1 MNITALT
8 LAVLLAAL
16 SGCKPDSID
25 WPKVVSCGAPAA
37 SSLFSDVM
45 NIVTQDGFSM
55 VFTDASV
62 TALEDMAKVHGPS
75 TIACVLDELL
85 TGKIAPRGVDDETLS
100 IEDQRRARRIATF
113 LEHHSIK
120 VSRP

>member
-1 MNITALT
+1 MNPTALT
-8 LAVLLAAL
+8 LAVLLAAI

-45 NIVTQDGFSM
+45 GIVTQDGFGAAFS
-55 VFTDASV
+55 DASI

-85 TGKIAPRGVDDETLS
+85 NGKIAPRGVDDETLPL
-100 IEDQRRARRIATF
+100 EDQRRARRIATF
-113 LEHHSIK
+113 LEHHQIQVK
-120 VSRP
+120 R